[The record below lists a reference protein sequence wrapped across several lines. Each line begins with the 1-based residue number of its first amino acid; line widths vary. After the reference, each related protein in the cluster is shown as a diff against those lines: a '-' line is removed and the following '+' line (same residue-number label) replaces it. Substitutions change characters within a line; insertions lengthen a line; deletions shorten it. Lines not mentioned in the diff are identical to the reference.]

1 MVECAT
7 RILQCGGGPELPA
20 ATAAADLETLFL
32 AELRSRRERLARL
45 MQLIEAELRREAALP
60 PSRSRRQC
68 RNRATRV
75 VLSR

>member
-1 MVECAT
+1 MVEGAK
-7 RILQCGGGPELPA
+7 RILQCGGGPELPP

-45 MQLIEAELRREAALP
+45 MQLVEEELQREAALP

-68 RNRATRV
+68 RNRATRAA
-75 VLSR
+75 LSR